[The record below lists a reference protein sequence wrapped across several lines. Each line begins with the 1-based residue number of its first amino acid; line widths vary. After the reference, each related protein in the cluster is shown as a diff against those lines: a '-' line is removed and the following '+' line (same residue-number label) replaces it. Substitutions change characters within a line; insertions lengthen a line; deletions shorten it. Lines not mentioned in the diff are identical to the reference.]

1 MSNLKSLSFTI
12 APAIIRDPKLIRRQR
27 LIERLEEQ
35 RTLVKN
41 PSYAPISSR
50 WKKTADGSRVLV
62 EKVRRVKPAW
72 RTDANGT
79 VVLTVKNGLKPIEF
93 EKGKT
98 GILVG
103 TIDRLDAV
111 LLTLIAAVRA
121 GELDGLLEA
130 VKPTTK
136 RVKAAA

>member
-1 MSNLKSLSFTI
+1 M
-12 APAIIRDPKLIRRQR
+12 
-27 LIERLEEQ
+27 
-35 RTLVKN
+35 
-41 PSYAPISSR
+41 
-50 WKKTADGSRVLV
+50 
-62 EKVRRVKPAW
+62 KPAW